1 MTRSHLALLIAAN
14 LVWGVNFVYAKIGV
28 SHFPPIFY
36 SSLRFVLLF
45 ALLFPFL
52 RWARGQMRWIFGICL
67 SMGVIHFTL
76 MFTGFAWADDI
87 GPPAVLVQLSV
98 PFATAIAIVVLGE
111 RPDRRQLSGIALSF
125 GGVMVIG
132 FDPVVLD
139 YLDAVVLVVLG
150 ALVLAVSTVL
160 VRRMRGISVPNLQ
173 AWLALI
179 SAPSL
184 LALSLLLEQG
194 QMVALTSAQPLHWG
208 SVAYTAIGSSLVGHG
223 IMYWLLLRYPVSTI
237 MPYGVL
243 TSIFG
248 VFAGWLVLDD
258 QITGRMIGGGLLVL
272 AGVIVITTRRAV
284 KA

>member
-14 LVWGVNFVYAKIGV
+14 LIWGVNFVYAKIGV

-36 SSLRFVLLF
+36 SALRFALLF

-52 RWARGQMRWIFGICL
+52 RWVRGQMRWVFGICQ
-67 SMGVIHFTL
+67 SMGVIHFSL
-76 MFTGFAWADDI
+76 VFTGYASADDI
-87 GPPAVLVQLSV
+87 GPPAVLVQLAV
-98 PFATAIAIVVLGE
+98 PFATVIAIAVLGE

-125 GGVMVIG
+125 GGVLVIG

-150 ALVLAVSTVL
+150 ALALAVSTIL
-160 VRRMRGISVPNLQ
+160 VRRMHGVSVPNLQ

-184 LALSLLLEQG
+184 LALSMLLERG
-194 QMVALTSAQPLHWG
+194 QMAALATAQPLHWG

-243 TSIFG
+243 TSVFG
-248 VFAGWLVLDD
+248 VFAGWLMLDD
-258 QITGRMIGGGLLVL
+258 QITGRMILGGLLVL
-272 AGVIVITTRRAV
+272 AGVIIITARRLD